1 MKRIAFMMSLCLAA
15 STTYAQSQNATVS
28 HADSLRMDS
37 IVHALPEVMVKGERP
52 IVKVVGSKLTYDMP
66 LLLKK
71 ESVDNVYD
79 ALKLIPGVTDDNGS
93 LTLAGNAFNVLIN
106 GKHYQMDAAQLNAL
120 LKSLP
125 SNRLKH
131 AEVMYTTPARYEV
144 RGASINL
151 DIASDSSQPDG
162 WQGELTGAWN
172 QQHEAMWSE
181 KAGLI
186 YHKGKLDFDVNY
198 QLNHGKTYSITD
210 ETSLHHLDDGTTH
223 DIETHEAQ
231 RSRDHEHLWRMGLD
245 YAFTDNHRLSLS
257 YTGNYDTEHA
267 CEDVMGNVMAT
278 NAYRT
283 RKTMHDVML
292 DYQLPTGTR
301 VNVEYTYYNTP
312 STQQLTGTLPTGEL
326 HFDTDEH
333 QRINRWKFHLGQ
345 EHSLAGGWGL
355 NYGVRYSLT
364 NDHSWQTFTSTG
376 DNTAAHP
383 ADSYSR
389 QNEDIGNIYAGTN
402 GKIGEKLDF
411 EASLAA
417 EYYHSPVWHQ
427 WNVYPTLS
435 LTYMPNSSHM
445 LQLNFSSDKKF
456 PDYWTLQSFTTY
468 SNGGYNEVVG
478 NPGLKPSSDYQTQLV
493 YVLHN
498 KYQFVVWF
506 NYTDDYFTQTP
517 YQRHDRLTVQY
528 KYLNFDYSQQW
539 GLQASVP
546 QHFGNWLD
554 SRLSVLGVWMKEKC
568 SAFYDIPFNRDI
580 AWVMVNLRNNFTLVP
595 EHLYINL
602 DGMIRS
608 KAHQAIYDLPAS
620 GNVDVGLKYIFWK
633 KRATLHV
640 FCNDIF
646 QTFGI
651 DPVIRY
657 GNQNMKMDFSCYRQV
672 GVSLVYKFGGY
683 KDKSKEVDTSR
694 FKQ

>member
-1 MKRIAFMMSLCLAA
+1 MKRIASMMALCLAA
-15 STTYAQSQNATVS
+15 STTYAQSQDATVS
-28 HADSLRMDS
+28 QADSLRMDS

-79 ALKLIPGVTDDNGS
+79 ALKLIPGVTDNNGS

-125 SNRLKH
+125 TSRLKH

-172 QQHEAMWSE
+172 QEHEAMWSE
-181 KAGLI
+181 KAGLV

-198 QLNHGKTYSITD
+198 QHNHGKSYSTTD

-267 CEDVMGNVMAT
+267 CEDVAGNVMAT

-292 DYQLPTGTR
+292 DYQLPTGTK

-312 STQQLTGTLPTGEL
+312 STQHLISTLPTGEL
-326 HFDTDEH
+326 HFDTNEH

-364 NDHSWQTFTSTG
+364 NDHSWQTFTPTD

-389 QNEDIGNIYAGTN
+389 QNEDIVNVYAGTN

-435 LTYMPNSSHM
+435 LTYMPKSGHM
-445 LQLNFSSDKKF
+445 LQLNVSSDKKF
-456 PDYWTLQSFTTY
+456 PDYWTLQNFTSF

-478 NPGLKPSSDYQTQLV
+478 NPILKPSSNYQTELV

-498 KYQFVVWF
+498 KYQFVAWF

-546 QHFGNWLD
+546 QRFGNWLD

-580 AWVMVNLRNNFTLVP
+580 AWVMASLRNNFTLLP

-620 GNVDVGLKYIFWK
+620 GNVDLGLKYIFWK

>member
-1 MKRIAFMMSLCLAA
+1 MVLCLAA
-15 STTYAQSQNATVS
+15 SATYAQSQETVANY
-28 HADSLRMDS
+28 ADSLRMDS

-52 IVKVVGSKLTYDMP
+52 IVKVAGSKLTYDMP
-66 LLLKK
+66 QLLKK
-71 ESVDNVYD
+71 ESADNVYD
-79 ALKLIPGVTDDNGS
+79 ALKLIPGVTDNNGT
-93 LTLAGNAFNVLIN
+93 LTLAGSAFNVLIN

-172 QQHEAMWSE
+172 QEHEAMWSE

-186 YHKGKLDFDVNY
+186 YHKGKFDFSVNY
-198 QLNHGKTYSITD
+198 QHNHGKTYGTTD

-231 RSRDHEHLWRMGLD
+231 RSREHEHLWRMGLD

-267 CEDVMGNVMAT
+267 REDVTGNVMAT
-278 NAYRT
+278 NAYRN

-292 DYQLPTGTR
+292 DYQLPIGTK

-312 STQQLTGTLPTGEL
+312 STQHLTSTLPTGEL

-364 NDHSWQTFTSTG
+364 NDHSWQTFLPTG
-376 DNTAAHP
+376 SNTAASP
-383 ADSYSR
+383 TNSYSR
-389 QNEDIGNIYAGTN
+389 QNEDIVNIYAGTN

-411 EASLAA
+411 EVSLAA
-417 EYYHSPVWHQ
+417 EYYHSPAWHQ
-427 WNVYPTLS
+427 WNIYPTLS
-435 LTYMPNSSHM
+435 LTYMPKSGHM
-445 LQLNFSSDKKF
+445 LLLNVSSDKRF
-456 PDYWTLQSFTTY
+456 PDYWTLQNFTTF

-478 NPGLKPSSDYQTQLV
+478 NPSLKPSSNYQTQLV

-498 KYQFVVWF
+498 KYQFVAWF

-539 GLQASVP
+539 GLQATVP
-546 QHFGNWLD
+546 QRFGNWLD
-554 SRLSVLGVWMKEKC
+554 SRLTVLGVWMKEKC

-580 AWVMVNLRNNFTLVP
+580 AWVMASLHNNFTLVP
-595 EHLYINL
+595 NHLYLNL

-608 KAHQAIYDLPAS
+608 KAHQAIYDLPSS
-620 GNVDVGLKYIFWK
+620 GNVDLGLKYIFWK

-640 FCNDIF
+640 FCNDLF
-646 QTFGI
+646 ETSVI

-672 GVSLVYKFGGY
+672 GVSLVYRFGGY
-683 KDKSKEVDTSR
+683 KDRNKEIDTSR

>member
-1 MKRIAFMMSLCLAA
+1 MMALCLAA
-15 STTYAQSQNATVS
+15 STTYAQSQDATVS

-292 DYQLPTGTR
+292 DYQLPTGTK

-312 STQQLTGTLPTGEL
+312 STQQLTSTLPTGEL

-345 EHSLAGGWGL
+345 EHSLASGWGL

-389 QNEDIGNIYAGTN
+389 QNEDIVNIYAGTN
-402 GKIGEKLDF
+402 GKIGERLDF

-478 NPGLKPSSDYQTQLV
+478 NPSLKPSSDYQTQLV

-568 SAFYDIPFNRDI
+568 SVFYDIPFNRDI

>member
-1 MKRIAFMMSLCLAA
+1 MKRIASMMALCLAA
-15 STTYAQSQNATVS
+15 STTYAQSQDATVS

-52 IVKVVGSKLTYDMP
+52 IVKVAGSKLTYDMP

-71 ESVDNVYD
+71 ESADNVYD
-79 ALKLIPGVTDDNGS
+79 ALKLIPGVTDNNGS

-125 SNRLKH
+125 ANRLKH

-172 QQHEAMWSE
+172 QEHEAMWSE

-198 QLNHGKTYSITD
+198 QHNHGKTYGTTD

-223 DIETHEAQ
+223 DIETYEAQ

-267 CEDVMGNVMAT
+267 REDVTGNVMAT

-292 DYQLPTGTR
+292 DYQLPTGTK

-312 STQQLTGTLPTGEL
+312 STQHLISTLPTGEL

-355 NYGVRYSLT
+355 NYGVRYNLT
-364 NDHSWQTFTSTG
+364 NDHSWQTFLPTG
-376 DNTAAHP
+376 SNTAASP
-383 ADSYSR
+383 TNSYSR
-389 QNEDIGNIYAGTN
+389 QNEDIVNIYAGTN
-402 GKIGEKLDF
+402 GKIGEKLNF
-411 EASLAA
+411 EVSLAA
-417 EYYHSPVWHQ
+417 EYYHSPAWHQ

-435 LTYMPNSSHM
+435 LTYMPNSGHM
-445 LQLNFSSDKKF
+445 LLLNVSSDKRF
-456 PDYWTLQSFTTY
+456 PDYWTLQNFTSF

-478 NPGLKPSSDYQTQLV
+478 NPSLKPSSNYQTQLV

-498 KYQFVVWF
+498 KYQFVAWF

-528 KYLNFDYSQQW
+528 KFLNFDYSQQL

-546 QHFGNWLD
+546 QRFGNWLD
-554 SRLSVLGVWMKEKC
+554 SRLTVLGVWMKEKC

-580 AWVMVNLRNNFTLVP
+580 AWVMASLRNNFTLVP
-595 EHLYINL
+595 NHLYLNL

-608 KAHQAIYDLPAS
+608 KAHQAIYDLPSS
-620 GNVDVGLKYIFWK
+620 GDVDLGLKYIFWK

-640 FCNDIF
+640 FCNDLF
-646 QTFGI
+646 ETSVI
-651 DPVIRY
+651 DPVIRF

-672 GVSLVYKFGGY
+672 GVSLVYRFGGY
-683 KDKSKEVDTSR
+683 KDKSKEVDTAR

>member
-1 MKRIAFMMSLCLAA
+1 MKRIAFMMALCLAA
-15 STTYAQSQNATVS
+15 STTYAQSQNATAS
-28 HADSLRMDS
+28 HTDSLRMDS

-312 STQQLTGTLPTGEL
+312 STQQLTSTLPTGEL

-580 AWVMVNLRNNFTLVP
+580 AWVMASLRNNFTLLP

-620 GNVDVGLKYIFWK
+620 GNVDIGLKYIFWR

-672 GVSLVYKFGGY
+672 GVSLVYRFGGY

>member
-1 MKRIAFMMSLCLAA
+1 M
-15 STTYAQSQNATVS
+15 
-28 HADSLRMDS
+28 
-37 IVHALPEVMVKGERP
+37 E
-52 IVKVVGSKLTYDMP
+52 
-66 LLLKK
+66 
-71 ESVDNVYD
+71 
-79 ALKLIPGVTDDNGS
+79 
-93 LTLAGNAFNVLIN
+93 
-106 GKHYQMDAAQLNAL
+106 
-120 LKSLP
+120 
-125 SNRLKH
+125 
-131 AEVMYTTPARYEV
+131 
-144 RGASINL
+144 
-151 DIASDSSQPDG
+151 
-162 WQGELTGAWN
+162 
-172 QQHEAMWSE
+172 
-181 KAGLI
+181 
-186 YHKGKLDFDVNY
+186 
-198 QLNHGKTYSITD
+198 
-210 ETSLHHLDDGTTH
+210 
-223 DIETHEAQ
+223 
-231 RSRDHEHLWRMGLD
+231 LD
-245 YAFTDNHRLSLS
+245 YAFTENHRLSLS
-257 YTGNYDTEHA
+257 YTGSYNTEHA
-267 CEDVMGNVMAT
+267 REDVTGNVTAA

-283 RKTMHDVML
+283 KKKMHDVML
-292 DYQLPTGTR
+292 DYQLPTGTTL
-301 VNVEYTYYNTP
+301 NAEYTYYDTP
-312 STQQLTGTLPTGEL
+312 STQQLTSTLPTGEL

-389 QNEDIGNIYAGTN
+389 QNEDIVNIYAGTN
-402 GKIGEKLDF
+402 GKIGQKVNF

-417 EYYHSPVWHQ
+417 EYYHSPAWHQ
-427 WNVYPTLS
+427 WNVYPTFS
-435 LTYMPNSSHM
+435 LTYIPSSSHV

-456 PDYWTLQSFTTY
+456 PDYWTLQSFTAY

-478 NPGLKPSSDYQTQLV
+478 NPALKPSSNYRTQLV
-493 YVLHN
+493 YVLHH
-498 KYQFVVWF
+498 KYQFVAWF
-506 NYTDDYFTQTP
+506 NYTDDYFVQTP

-528 KYLNFDYSQQW
+528 KYLNFNYSQQW

-546 QHFGNWLD
+546 QRFGNWLD
-554 SRLSVLGVWMKEKC
+554 SRLTVIGVWMKEKC

-580 AWVMVNLRNNFTLVP
+580 AWVMVSLRNNFTLVP

-620 GNVDVGLKYIFWK
+620 GNVDISLKYIFWR

-646 QTFGI
+646 ETSGI
-651 DPVIRY
+651 DPVIHY

-672 GVSLVYKFGGY
+672 GVSLVYRFGGY

>member
-1 MKRIAFMMSLCLAA
+1 MKRIAFMMALCLAA

-231 RSRDHEHLWRMGLD
+231 RSRDHEYLWRMGLD

-257 YTGNYDTEHA
+257 YTGDYDTEHA
-267 CEDVMGNVMAT
+267 CEDVTGNVMAT

-292 DYQLPTGTR
+292 DYQLPTGTK

-312 STQQLTGTLPTGEL
+312 STQQLTSTLPTGEL

-345 EHSLAGGWGL
+345 EHSLASGWGL

-376 DNTAAHP
+376 DNTAHP

-389 QNEDIGNIYAGTN
+389 QNEDIVNIYAGTN
-402 GKIGEKLDF
+402 GKIGERLDF

-478 NPGLKPSSDYQTQLV
+478 NPSLKPSSDYQTQLV

-498 KYQFVVWF
+498 KYQFVAWF

-568 SAFYDIPFNRDI
+568 SVFYDIPFNRDI

-633 KRATLHV
+633 KRVTLHV

-672 GVSLVYKFGGY
+672 GVSLVYRFGGY

>member
-1 MKRIAFMMSLCLAA
+1 MMALCLAA
-15 STTYAQSQNATVS
+15 STTYAQSQDATVS

-52 IVKVVGSKLTYDMP
+52 IVKVAGSKLVYDMP
-66 LLLKK
+66 QLLKK
-71 ESVDNVYD
+71 EGVENVYD
-79 ALKLIPGVTDDNGS
+79 ALKLIPGVTDDNG
-93 LTLAGNAFNVLIN
+93 TLKLVGSGFNVLLN

-172 QQHEAMWSE
+172 QSHEAMWSE
-181 KAGLI
+181 RGAFL
-186 YHKGKLDFDVNY
+186 YHHNKLDIDFNY
-198 QLNHGKTYSITD
+198 EHDHGKSYSTTD
-210 ETSLHHLDDGTTH
+210 ETSLHALNDGTTH
-223 DIETHEAQ
+223 DIVTDETQ
-231 RSRDHEHLWRMGLD
+231 RSRDHKHLWRMGLD
-245 YAFTDNHRLSLS
+245 YAFTENHRLSLS
-257 YTGNYDTEHA
+257 YTGSYNTEHA
-267 CEDVMGNVMAT
+267 REDVTGNVTAA

-283 RKTMHDVML
+283 KKKMHDVML
-292 DYQLPTGTR
+292 DYQLPTGTTL
-301 VNVEYTYYNTP
+301 NAEYTYYDTP
-312 STQQLTGTLPTGEL
+312 STQRLTSVLPTGEL
-326 HFDTDEH
+326 HFNTDEH

-364 NDHSWQTFTSTG
+364 NDHSWQTFTPTG
-376 DNTAAHP
+376 DNTAANP
-383 ADSYSR
+383 TDSYSR
-389 QNEDIGNIYAGTN
+389 QNEDIVNVYAGTN
-402 GKIGEKLDF
+402 GKIGQKVNF

-417 EYYHSPVWHQ
+417 EYYHSPAWHQ
-427 WNVYPTLS
+427 WNVYPTFS
-435 LTYMPNSSHM
+435 LTYIPSSSHV

-456 PDYWTLQSFTTY
+456 PDYWTLQSFTVY

-478 NPGLKPSSDYQTQLV
+478 NPALKPSSNYRTQLV
-493 YVLHN
+493 YVLRH
-498 KYQFVVWF
+498 KYQFVAWF
-506 NYTDDYFTQTP
+506 NYTDDYFVQTP

-539 GLQASVP
+539 GLQASLP
-546 QHFGNWLD
+546 QRFGNWLD
-554 SRLSVLGVWMKEKC
+554 SRLTVIGVWMKEKC

-580 AWVMVNLRNNFTLVP
+580 AWVMASLRNNFTLVP
-595 EHLYINL
+595 DHLYLNL

-620 GNVDVGLKYIFWK
+620 GNVDVGLKYIFWN

-646 QTFGI
+646 ETSGI
-651 DPVIRY
+651 DPVIHY

-672 GVSLVYKFGGY
+672 GVSLVYRFGGY

>member
-1 MKRIAFMMSLCLAA
+1 MKRIAFMMALCLAA

-37 IVHALPEVMVKGERP
+37 IVHALPEVMVKGDRP

-125 SNRLKH
+125 ASRLKH

-312 STQQLTGTLPTGEL
+312 STQQLTSTLPTGEL

-364 NDHSWQTFTSTG
+364 NDHSWQTFTPTG

-389 QNEDIGNIYAGTN
+389 QNEDIVNIYAGTN

-498 KYQFVVWF
+498 KYQFVAWF

-672 GVSLVYKFGGY
+672 GVSLVYRFGGY

>member
-1 MKRIAFMMSLCLAA
+1 MMVLCLAA
-15 STTYAQSQNATVS
+15 SATYAQSQETVANY
-28 HADSLRMDS
+28 ADSLRMDS

-52 IVKVVGSKLTYDMP
+52 IVKVAGSKLTYDMP
-66 LLLKK
+66 QLLKK
-71 ESVDNVYD
+71 ESADNVYD
-79 ALKLIPGVTDDNGS
+79 ALKLIPGVTDNNGT
-93 LTLAGNAFNVLIN
+93 LTLAGSAFNVLIN

-172 QQHEAMWSE
+172 QEHEAMWSE

-186 YHKGKLDFDVNY
+186 YHKGKFDFSVNY
-198 QLNHGKTYSITD
+198 QHNHGKTYGTTD

-231 RSRDHEHLWRMGLD
+231 RSREHEHLWRMGLD

-267 CEDVMGNVMAT
+267 REDVTGNVMAT
-278 NAYRT
+278 NAYRN

-292 DYQLPTGTR
+292 DYQLPIGTK

-312 STQQLTGTLPTGEL
+312 STQHLTSTLPTGEL
-326 HFDTDEH
+326 HFDTDER

-364 NDHSWQTFTSTG
+364 NDHSWQTFLPTG
-376 DNTAAHP
+376 SNTAASP
-383 ADSYSR
+383 TNSYSR
-389 QNEDIGNIYAGTN
+389 QNEDIVNIYAGTN

-411 EASLAA
+411 EVSLAA
-417 EYYHSPVWHQ
+417 EYYHSPAWHQ
-427 WNVYPTLS
+427 WNIYPTLS
-435 LTYMPNSSHM
+435 LTYMPKSGHM
-445 LQLNFSSDKKF
+445 LLLNVSSDKRF
-456 PDYWTLQSFTTY
+456 PDYWTLQNFTTF

-478 NPGLKPSSDYQTQLV
+478 NPSLKPSSNYQTQLV

-498 KYQFVVWF
+498 KYQFVAWF

-539 GLQASVP
+539 GLQATVP
-546 QHFGNWLD
+546 QRFGNWLD
-554 SRLSVLGVWMKEKC
+554 SRLTVLGVWMKEKC

-580 AWVMVNLRNNFTLVP
+580 AWVMASLHNNFTLVP
-595 EHLYINL
+595 NHLYLNL

-608 KAHQAIYDLPAS
+608 KAHQAIYDLPSS
-620 GNVDVGLKYIFWK
+620 GNVDLGLKYIFWK

-646 QTFGI
+646 ETSVI

-672 GVSLVYKFGGY
+672 GVSLVYRFGGY
-683 KDKSKEVDTSR
+683 KDRNKEIDTSR

>member
-1 MKRIAFMMSLCLAA
+1 MKRTVSMIALFIAA
-15 STTYAQSQNATVS
+15 TAMYAQSQDIPVS
-28 HADSLRMDS
+28 PADSLRMDS
-37 IVHALPEVMVKGERP
+37 IIHALPEVMVKGERP

-71 ESVDNVYD
+71 ESADNVYD
-79 ALKLIPGVTDDNGS
+79 ALKLIPGVTDNNGS

-106 GKHYQMDAAQLNAL
+106 GKHYQMDATQLNAL

-125 SNRLKH
+125 ANRLKH

-172 QQHEAMWSE
+172 QEHEAMWSE

-198 QLNHGKTYSITD
+198 QHNHGKTYSTTD

-231 RSRDHEHLWRMGLD
+231 RSREHEHLWRMGLD

-267 CEDVMGNVMAT
+267 CEDVTGNVMAT

-283 RKTMHDVML
+283 RMTMHDVML
-292 DYQLPTGTR
+292 DYQLPTGTKL
-301 VNVEYTYYNTP
+301 NAEYTYYDTP
-312 STQQLTGTLPTGEL
+312 STQQLISTLPTGEL

-355 NYGVRYSLT
+355 NYGVRYNLT
-364 NDHSWQTFTSTG
+364 NDHSWQTFLPTG
-376 DNTAAHP
+376 SNTAASP
-383 ADSYSR
+383 TNSYSR
-389 QNEDIGNIYAGTN
+389 QNEDIVNIYAGTN

-411 EASLAA
+411 EVSLAA
-417 EYYHSPVWHQ
+417 EYYHSPAWHQ

-435 LTYMPNSSHM
+435 LTYMPNSGHM
-445 LQLNFSSDKKF
+445 LLLNVSSDKKF
-456 PDYWTLQSFTTY
+456 PDYWTLQNFTSF

-478 NPGLKPSSDYQTQLV
+478 NPSLKPSSNYQTQLV

-498 KYQFVVWF
+498 KYQFVAWF

-528 KYLNFDYSQQW
+528 KFLNFDYSQQW

-546 QHFGNWLD
+546 QRFGNWLD
-554 SRLSVLGVWMKEKC
+554 SRLTVLGVWMKEKC

-580 AWVMVNLRNNFTLVP
+580 AWVMASLRNNFTLVP
-595 EHLYINL
+595 NHLYLNL

-640 FCNDIF
+640 FCNDLF
-646 QTFGI
+646 ETSVI

-672 GVSLVYKFGGY
+672 GVSLVYRFGGY
-683 KDKSKEVDTSR
+683 KDKSKEVDTAR

>member
-1 MKRIAFMMSLCLAA
+1 MMALCLAA
-15 STTYAQSQNATVS
+15 STTYAQSQDATVS

-79 ALKLIPGVTDDNGS
+79 ALKLIPGVTDNNGS

-125 SNRLKH
+125 TSRLKH

-172 QQHEAMWSE
+172 QEHEAMWSE
-181 KAGLI
+181 KAGLV

-198 QLNHGKTYSITD
+198 QHNHGKSYSTTD

-223 DIETHEAQ
+223 GIETHEAQ

-267 CEDVMGNVMAT
+267 CEDVAGNVMAT

-292 DYQLPTGTR
+292 DYQLPTGTK

-312 STQQLTGTLPTGEL
+312 STQHLISTLPTGEL
-326 HFDTDEH
+326 HFDTNEH

-364 NDHSWQTFTSTG
+364 NDHSWQTFTPTG

-389 QNEDIGNIYAGTN
+389 QNEDIVNVYAGTN

-435 LTYMPNSSHM
+435 LTYMPKSGHM
-445 LQLNFSSDKKF
+445 LQLNVSSDKKF
-456 PDYWTLQSFTTY
+456 PDYWTLQNFTSF

-478 NPGLKPSSDYQTQLV
+478 NPILKPSSNYQTELV

-498 KYQFVVWF
+498 KYQFVAWF
-506 NYTDDYFTQTP
+506 NYTDDNFTQTP

-546 QHFGNWLD
+546 QRFGNWLD

-580 AWVMVNLRNNFTLVP
+580 AWVMASLRNNFTLLP

-620 GNVDVGLKYIFWK
+620 GNVDLGLKYIFWK

>member
-1 MKRIAFMMSLCLAA
+1 MKRIASMMALCLAA
-15 STTYAQSQNATVS
+15 STTYAQSQDATVS

-292 DYQLPTGTR
+292 DYQLPTGTK

-312 STQQLTGTLPTGEL
+312 STQQLTSTLPTGEL

-345 EHSLAGGWGL
+345 EHSLASGWGL

-389 QNEDIGNIYAGTN
+389 QNEDIVNIYAGTN
-402 GKIGEKLDF
+402 GKIGERLDF

-478 NPGLKPSSDYQTQLV
+478 NPSLKPSSDYQTQLV

-568 SAFYDIPFNRDI
+568 SVFYDIPFNRDI

>member
-1 MKRIAFMMSLCLAA
+1 MMALCLAA
-15 STTYAQSQNATVS
+15 STTYAQSQDATVS

-79 ALKLIPGVTDDNGS
+79 ALKLIPGVTDNNGS

-125 SNRLKH
+125 TSRLKH

-172 QQHEAMWSE
+172 QEHEAMWSE
-181 KAGLI
+181 KAGLV

-198 QLNHGKTYSITD
+198 QHNHGKSYSTTD

-267 CEDVMGNVMAT
+267 CEDVAGNVMAT

-292 DYQLPTGTR
+292 DYQLPTGTK

-312 STQQLTGTLPTGEL
+312 STQHLISTLPTGEL
-326 HFDTDEH
+326 HFDTNEH

-364 NDHSWQTFTSTG
+364 NDHSWQTFTPTG

-389 QNEDIGNIYAGTN
+389 QNEDIVNVYAGTN
-402 GKIGEKLDF
+402 GKIEEKLDF

-435 LTYMPNSSHM
+435 LTYMPKSGHM
-445 LQLNFSSDKKF
+445 LQLNVSSDKKF
-456 PDYWTLQSFTTY
+456 PDYWTLQNFTSF

-478 NPGLKPSSDYQTQLV
+478 NPILKPSSNYQTELV

-498 KYQFVVWF
+498 KYQFVAWF

-546 QHFGNWLD
+546 QRFGNWLD

-580 AWVMVNLRNNFTLVP
+580 AWVMASLRNNFTLLP

-608 KAHQAIYDLPAS
+608 KAHQAIYDLPSS
-620 GNVDVGLKYIFWK
+620 GNVDLGLKYIFWK

-640 FCNDIF
+640 FCNDLF
-646 QTFGI
+646 ETSVI

-672 GVSLVYKFGGY
+672 GVSLVYRFGGY
-683 KDKSKEVDTSR
+683 KDKSKEVDTAR

>member
-1 MKRIAFMMSLCLAA
+1 MMALCLAA
-15 STTYAQSQNATVS
+15 STTYAQSQDATVS

-231 RSRDHEHLWRMGLD
+231 RSRDHEYLWRMGLD

-257 YTGNYDTEHA
+257 YTGDYDTEHA
-267 CEDVMGNVMAT
+267 CEDVTGNVMAT

-292 DYQLPTGTR
+292 DYQLPTGTK

-312 STQQLTGTLPTGEL
+312 STQQLTSTLPTGEL

-345 EHSLAGGWGL
+345 EHSLASGWGL

-389 QNEDIGNIYAGTN
+389 QNEDIVNIYAGTN
-402 GKIGEKLDF
+402 GKIGERLDF

-478 NPGLKPSSDYQTQLV
+478 NPSLKPSSDYQTQLV

-498 KYQFVVWF
+498 KYQFVAWF

-568 SAFYDIPFNRDI
+568 SVFYDIPFNRDI

-633 KRATLHV
+633 KRVTLHV

-672 GVSLVYKFGGY
+672 GVSLVYRFGGY

>member
-1 MKRIAFMMSLCLAA
+1 MERKAMILMLCMAA
-15 STTYAQSQNATVS
+15 TAAYAQTDGAGTATS
-28 HADSLRMDS
+28 SADSLRMDS
-37 IVHALPEVMVKGERP
+37 IIHALPEVMVKGERP
-52 IVKVVGSKLTYDMP
+52 IVKVAGSKLTYDMP

-71 ESVDNVYD
+71 ESADNVYD
-79 ALKLIPGVTDDNGS
+79 ALKLIPGVTDNNGS
-93 LTLAGNAFNVLIN
+93 LTLAGNTFNVLIN

-125 SNRLKH
+125 ANRLKH

-151 DIASDSSQPDG
+151 DIVSDSSQPDG

-172 QQHEAMWSE
+172 QEHETMWSE

-186 YHKGKLDFDVNY
+186 YHKGKLDFSVNY
-198 QLNHGKTYSITD
+198 QHNHGKTYGTTD

-223 DIETHEAQ
+223 DIETYEAQ

-267 CEDVMGNVMAT
+267 REDVTGNVMAT

-292 DYQLPTGTR
+292 DYQLPTGTK

-312 STQQLTGTLPTGEL
+312 STQHLISTLPTGEL

-364 NDHSWQTFTSTG
+364 NDHSWQTFLPTG
-376 DNTAAHP
+376 SNTAASP
-383 ADSYSR
+383 TNSYSR
-389 QNEDIGNIYAGTN
+389 QNEDIVNIYAGTN

-411 EASLAA
+411 EVSLAA
-417 EYYHSPVWHQ
+417 EYYHSPAWHQ

-435 LTYMPNSSHM
+435 LTYMPNSGHM
-445 LQLNFSSDKKF
+445 LLLNVSSDKKF
-456 PDYWTLQSFTTY
+456 LDYWTLQNFTSF

-478 NPGLKPSSDYQTQLV
+478 KTQLV

-498 KYQFVVWF
+498 KYQFVAWF

-528 KYLNFDYSQQW
+528 KFLNFDYSQQL

-546 QHFGNWLD
+546 QRFGSWLD
-554 SRLSVLGVWMKEKC
+554 SRLTVLGVWMKEKC

-580 AWVMVNLRNNFTLVP
+580 AWVMASLRNNFTLVP
-595 EHLYINL
+595 EHLYLNL

-608 KAHQAIYDLPAS
+608 KAHQAIYDLLAS

-646 QTFGI
+646 ETSGI

-672 GVSLVYKFGGY
+672 GVSLVYRFGGY
-683 KDKSKEVDTSR
+683 KDKSKEVDTAR

>member
-1 MKRIAFMMSLCLAA
+1 MMALCLAA

-106 GKHYQMDAAQLNAL
+106 GKHYQMDAAQLNTL

-292 DYQLPTGTR
+292 DYQLPTGTK

-312 STQQLTGTLPTGEL
+312 STQQLTSTLPTGEL

-345 EHSLAGGWGL
+345 EHSLASGWGL

-389 QNEDIGNIYAGTN
+389 QNEDIVNIYAGTN
-402 GKIGEKLDF
+402 GKIGERLDF

-478 NPGLKPSSDYQTQLV
+478 NPSLKPSSDYQTQLV

-498 KYQFVVWF
+498 KYQFVAWF

-568 SAFYDIPFNRDI
+568 SVFYDIPFNRDI

-633 KRATLHV
+633 KRVTLHV

-672 GVSLVYKFGGY
+672 GVSLVYRFGGY

>member
-1 MKRIAFMMSLCLAA
+1 MRRILSMMVLCLAA
-15 STTYAQSQNATVS
+15 SATYAQSQETVANY
-28 HADSLRMDS
+28 ADSLRMDS
-37 IVHALPEVMVKGERP
+37 IVHTLPEVMVKGERP
-52 IVKVVGSKLTYDMP
+52 IVKVAGSKLTYDMP
-66 LLLKK
+66 QLLKK
-71 ESVDNVYD
+71 ESADNVYD
-79 ALKLIPGVTDDNGS
+79 ALKLIPGVTDNNGT
-93 LTLAGNAFNVLIN
+93 LTLAGSAFNVLIN

-172 QQHEAMWSE
+172 QEHEAMWSE

-186 YHKGKLDFDVNY
+186 YHKGKFDFSVNY
-198 QLNHGKTYSITD
+198 QHNHGKTYSTTD

-231 RSRDHEHLWRMGLD
+231 RSREHEHLWRMGLD

-267 CEDVMGNVMAT
+267 REDVTGNVMAT
-278 NAYRT
+278 NAYRN

-292 DYQLPTGTR
+292 DYQLPIGTK

-312 STQQLTGTLPTGEL
+312 STQHLTSTLPTGEL
-326 HFDTDEH
+326 HFDTDER

-345 EHSLAGGWGL
+345 EHSLAGGWRL

-364 NDHSWQTFTSTG
+364 NDHSWQTFLPTG
-376 DNTAAHP
+376 SNTAASP
-383 ADSYSR
+383 TNSYSR
-389 QNEDIGNIYAGTN
+389 QNEDIVNIYAGTN

-411 EASLAA
+411 EVSLAA
-417 EYYHSPVWHQ
+417 EYYHSPAWHQ
-427 WNVYPTLS
+427 WNIYPTLS
-435 LTYMPNSSHM
+435 LTYMPNSGHM
-445 LQLNFSSDKKF
+445 LLLNVSSDKRF
-456 PDYWTLQSFTTY
+456 PDYWTLQNFTTF

-478 NPGLKPSSDYQTQLV
+478 NPSLKPSSNYQTQLV

-498 KYQFVVWF
+498 KYQFVAWF

-528 KYLNFDYSQQW
+528 KFLNFDYSQQW
-539 GLQASVP
+539 GLQATVP
-546 QHFGNWLD
+546 QRFGNWLD
-554 SRLSVLGVWMKEKC
+554 SRLTVLGVWMKEKC

-580 AWVMVNLRNNFTLVP
+580 AWVMASLHNNFTLVP
-595 EHLYINL
+595 NHLYLNL

-608 KAHQAIYDLPAS
+608 KAHQAIYDLPSS
-620 GNVDVGLKYIFWK
+620 GNVDLGLKYIFWK

-646 QTFGI
+646 ETSVI

-672 GVSLVYKFGGY
+672 GVSLVYRFGGY
-683 KDKSKEVDTSR
+683 KDRNKEIDTSR

>member
-1 MKRIAFMMSLCLAA
+1 MMALCLAA
-15 STTYAQSQNATVS
+15 TATYAQSQDTAGTP
-28 HADSLRMDS
+28 ADSLRMDS
-37 IVHALPEVMVKGERP
+37 IIHALPEVMVKGERP

-71 ESVDNVYD
+71 ESADNVYD
-79 ALKLIPGVTDDNGS
+79 ALKLIPGVTDNNGS

-125 SNRLKH
+125 ANRLKH

-172 QQHEAMWSE
+172 QEHEAMWSE

-198 QLNHGKTYSITD
+198 QLNHGKTYGTTD

-245 YAFTDNHRLSLS
+245 YAFTDNHRLSTS

-267 CEDVMGNVMAT
+267 REDVTGNVMAT

-292 DYQLPTGTR
+292 DYQLPTGTK
-301 VNVEYTYYNTP
+301 VNVEYTYYDTP
-312 STQQLTGTLPTGEL
+312 STQHLISTLPTGEL

-364 NDHSWQTFTSTG
+364 NDHSWQTFLPTG
-376 DNTAAHP
+376 SNTAASP
-383 ADSYSR
+383 TNSYSR
-389 QNEDIGNIYAGTN
+389 QNEDIVNIYAGTN

-411 EASLAA
+411 EVSLAA
-417 EYYHSPVWHQ
+417 EYYHSPAWHQ
-427 WNVYPTLS
+427 WNVYPTFS
-435 LTYMPNSSHM
+435 LTYMPNSGHM
-445 LQLNFSSDKKF
+445 LLLNVSSDKRF
-456 PDYWTLQSFTTY
+456 PDYWTLQNFTSF

-478 NPGLKPSSDYQTQLV
+478 NPSLKPSSNYQTQLV

-498 KYQFVVWF
+498 KYQFVAWF

-528 KYLNFDYSQQW
+528 KFLNFDYSQQW
-539 GLQASVP
+539 GFRASVP
-546 QHFGNWLD
+546 QRFGNWLD
-554 SRLSVLGVWMKEKC
+554 SRLTVLGVWMKEKC

-580 AWVMVNLRNNFTLVP
+580 AWVMASLRNNFTLVP
-595 EHLYINL
+595 NHLYLNL

-608 KAHQAIYDLPAS
+608 KAHRAIYDLPSS
-620 GNVDVGLKYIFWK
+620 GNVDLGLKYIFCK

-640 FCNDIF
+640 FCNDLF
-646 QTFGI
+646 ETSVI
-651 DPVIRY
+651 DPVIRF
-657 GNQNMKMDFSCYRQV
+657 GNQNMKMDFSCYRRGRV
-672 GVSLVYKFGGY
+672 AGL
-683 KDKSKEVDTSR
+683 
-694 FKQ
+694 

>member
-1 MKRIAFMMSLCLAA
+1 MMALCLAA
-15 STTYAQSQNATVS
+15 STTYAQSQDATVS

-79 ALKLIPGVTDDNGS
+79 ALKLIPGVTDNNGS
-93 LTLAGNAFNVLIN
+93 LTLEGNAFNILIN

-125 SNRLKH
+125 TSRLKH

-172 QQHEAMWSE
+172 QEHEAMWSE
-181 KAGLI
+181 KAGLV

-198 QLNHGKTYSITD
+198 QHNHGKSYSTTD

-231 RSRDHEHLWRMGLD
+231 RSRDHEHLWHMGLD

-267 CEDVMGNVMAT
+267 CEDVAGNVMAT

-292 DYQLPTGTR
+292 DYQLPTGTK

-312 STQQLTGTLPTGEL
+312 STQHLISTLPTGEL
-326 HFDTDEH
+326 HFDTNEH

-345 EHSLAGGWGL
+345 EHSLVGGWGL

-364 NDHSWQTFTSTG
+364 NDHSWQTFTPTG

-389 QNEDIGNIYAGTN
+389 QNEDIVNVYAGTN

-435 LTYMPNSSHM
+435 LTYMPKSGHM
-445 LQLNFSSDKKF
+445 LQLNVSSDKKF
-456 PDYWTLQSFTTY
+456 PDYWTLQNFTSF

-478 NPGLKPSSDYQTQLV
+478 NPILKPSSNYQTELV

-498 KYQFVVWF
+498 KYQFVAWF

-546 QHFGNWLD
+546 QRFGNWLD

-580 AWVMVNLRNNFTLVP
+580 AWVMASLRNNFTLLP

-620 GNVDVGLKYIFWK
+620 GNVDLGLKYIFWK

>member
-1 MKRIAFMMSLCLAA
+1 MKRIAFMMALCLAA

-106 GKHYQMDAAQLNAL
+106 GKHYQMEAAQLNAL

-125 SNRLKH
+125 ASRLKH

-144 RGASINL
+144 REASINL

-257 YTGNYDTEHA
+257 YTGDYDTEHA
-267 CEDVMGNVMAT
+267 CEDVTGNVMAT

-292 DYQLPTGTR
+292 DYQLPTGTK
-301 VNVEYTYYNTP
+301 VNVEYTYYNTS
-312 STQQLTGTLPTGEL
+312 STQQLTSTLPTGEL

-389 QNEDIGNIYAGTN
+389 QNEDIVNIYVGTN

-417 EYYHSPVWHQ
+417 EYYHSPAWHQ

-478 NPGLKPSSDYQTQLV
+478 NPSLKPSSDYQTQLV

>member
-1 MKRIAFMMSLCLAA
+1 MKRIAFMMALCLAA

-257 YTGNYDTEHA
+257 YTGDYDTEHA
-267 CEDVMGNVMAT
+267 CEDVTGNVMAT

-312 STQQLTGTLPTGEL
+312 STQQLTSTLPTGEL

-580 AWVMVNLRNNFTLVP
+580 AWVMASLRNNFTLLP

-620 GNVDVGLKYIFWK
+620 GNVDIGLKYIFWR

-672 GVSLVYKFGGY
+672 GVSLVYRFGGY

>member
-1 MKRIAFMMSLCLAA
+1 MKRIAFMMALCLAA

-312 STQQLTGTLPTGEL
+312 STQQLTSTLPTGEL

-389 QNEDIGNIYAGTN
+389 QNEDIVNIYVGTN
-402 GKIGEKLDF
+402 GKIGERLDF

-478 NPGLKPSSDYQTQLV
+478 NPSLKPSSDYQTQLV

-646 QTFGI
+646 QTFCI

-672 GVSLVYKFGGY
+672 GVSLVYRFGGY

>member
-1 MKRIAFMMSLCLAA
+1 MMALCLAA
-15 STTYAQSQNATVS
+15 STTYAQSQDATVS

-79 ALKLIPGVTDDNGS
+79 ALKLIPGVTDNNGS

-125 SNRLKH
+125 TSRLKH

-172 QQHEAMWSE
+172 QEHEAMWSE
-181 KAGLI
+181 KAGLV

-198 QLNHGKTYSITD
+198 QHNHGKSYSTTD

-223 DIETHEAQ
+223 GIEMHEAQ

-267 CEDVMGNVMAT
+267 CEDVAGNVMAT

-292 DYQLPTGTR
+292 DYQLPTGTK

-312 STQQLTGTLPTGEL
+312 STQHLISTLPTGEL
-326 HFDTDEH
+326 HFDTNEH

-345 EHSLAGGWGL
+345 EHSLVGGWGL

-364 NDHSWQTFTSTG
+364 NDHSWQTFTPTG

-389 QNEDIGNIYAGTN
+389 QNEDIVNVYAGTN

-435 LTYMPNSSHM
+435 LTYMPKSGHM
-445 LQLNFSSDKKF
+445 LQLNVSSDKKF
-456 PDYWTLQSFTTY
+456 PDYWTLQNFTSF

-478 NPGLKPSSDYQTQLV
+478 NPILKPSSNYQTELV

-498 KYQFVVWF
+498 KYQFVAWF
-506 NYTDDYFTQTP
+506 NYTDDNFTQTP

-546 QHFGNWLD
+546 QRFGNWLD

-580 AWVMVNLRNNFTLVP
+580 AWVMASLRNNFTLLP

-620 GNVDVGLKYIFWK
+620 GNVDLGLKYIFWK

>member
-1 MKRIAFMMSLCLAA
+1 MMALCLAA
-15 STTYAQSQNATVS
+15 STTYAQSQDATVS

-120 LKSLP
+120 LKCLP

-151 DIASDSSQPDG
+151 DIVSDSSQPDG

-198 QLNHGKTYSITD
+198 QLNHGKTYSTTD

-257 YTGNYDTEHA
+257 YTGDYDMEHA
-267 CEDVMGNVMAT
+267 CEDVTGNVMAT

-283 RKTMHDVML
+283 RKTMYDVML
-292 DYQLPTGTR
+292 DYQLPTGTK

-312 STQQLTGTLPTGEL
+312 STQQLTSTLPTGEL

-389 QNEDIGNIYAGTN
+389 QNEDIVNIYAGTN

-498 KYQFVVWF
+498 KYQFVAWF

>member
-1 MKRIAFMMSLCLAA
+1 MKRIASMMALCFAA
-15 STTYAQSQNATVS
+15 STTYAQSQDARVN

-52 IVKVVGSKLTYDMP
+52 IVKVAGSKLTYDMP

-71 ESVDNVYD
+71 ESADNVYD
-79 ALKLIPGVTDDNGS
+79 ALKLIPGVTDNNGS

-125 SNRLKH
+125 ANRLKH

-172 QQHEAMWSE
+172 QEHEAMWSE
-181 KAGLI
+181 KAGLV

-198 QLNHGKTYSITD
+198 QHNHGKTFGTTD

-267 CEDVMGNVMAT
+267 REDVTGNVMAT

-292 DYQLPTGTR
+292 DYQLPTGTK

-312 STQQLTGTLPTGEL
+312 STQHLISTLPTGEL

-355 NYGVRYSLT
+355 NYGVRYNLT
-364 NDHSWQTFTSTG
+364 NDHSWQTFLPTG
-376 DNTAAHP
+376 SNTAASP
-383 ADSYSR
+383 TNSYSR
-389 QNEDIGNIYAGTN
+389 QNEDIVNIYAGTN
-402 GKIGEKLDF
+402 GKIGEKLNF
-411 EASLAA
+411 EVSLAA
-417 EYYHSPVWHQ
+417 EYYHSPAWHQ

-435 LTYMPNSSHM
+435 LTYMPNSGHM
-445 LQLNFSSDKKF
+445 LLLNVSSDKRF
-456 PDYWTLQSFTTY
+456 PDYWTLQNFTSF

-478 NPGLKPSSDYQTQLV
+478 NPSLKPSSNYQTQLV

-498 KYQFVVWF
+498 KYQFVAWF

-528 KYLNFDYSQQW
+528 KFLNFDYSQQL

-546 QHFGNWLD
+546 QRFGNWLD
-554 SRLSVLGVWMKEKC
+554 SRLTVLGVWMKEKC

-580 AWVMVNLRNNFTLVP
+580 AWVMASLRNNFTLVP
-595 EHLYINL
+595 NHLYLNL

-608 KAHQAIYDLPAS
+608 KAHQAIYDLPSS
-620 GNVDVGLKYIFWK
+620 GDVDLGLKYIFWK

-640 FCNDIF
+640 FCNDLF
-646 QTFGI
+646 ETSVI
-651 DPVIRY
+651 DPVIRF

-672 GVSLVYKFGGY
+672 GVSLVYRFGGY
-683 KDKSKEVDTSR
+683 KDKSKEVDTAR

>member
-1 MKRIAFMMSLCLAA
+1 MILMLCMAA
-15 STTYAQSQNATVS
+15 TAAYAQTDGAGTATS
-28 HADSLRMDS
+28 SADSLRMDS
-37 IVHALPEVMVKGERP
+37 IIHALPEVMVKGERP
-52 IVKVVGSKLTYDMP
+52 IVKVAGSKLTYDMP

-71 ESVDNVYD
+71 ESADNVYD
-79 ALKLIPGVTDDNGS
+79 ALKLIPGVTDNNGT

-125 SNRLKH
+125 ANRLKH

-162 WQGELTGAWN
+162 WQGELTEAWN
-172 QQHEAMWSE
+172 QEHEAMWSE
-181 KAGLI
+181 KAGLV
-186 YHKGKLDFDVNY
+186 YHKGRLDFDVNY
-198 QLNHGKTYSITD
+198 QHNHGKTYGTTD

-223 DIETHEAQ
+223 DIETYEAQ

-267 CEDVMGNVMAT
+267 REDVTGNVMAT

-292 DYQLPTGTR
+292 DYQLPIGTK

-312 STQQLTGTLPTGEL
+312 STQHLTSTLPTGEL

-355 NYGVRYSLT
+355 NYGVRYNLT
-364 NDHSWQTFTSTG
+364 NDHSWQTFLPTG
-376 DNTAAHP
+376 SNTAASP
-383 ADSYSR
+383 TNSYSR
-389 QNEDIGNIYAGTN
+389 QNEDIVNIYAGSN
-402 GKIGEKLDF
+402 GKIGEKLNF
-411 EASLAA
+411 EVSLAA
-417 EYYHSPVWHQ
+417 EYYHSPAWHQ

-435 LTYMPNSSHM
+435 LTYMPSSGHM
-445 LQLNFSSDKKF
+445 LLLNVSSDKRF
-456 PDYWTLQSFTTY
+456 PDYWTLQNFTSF

-478 NPGLKPSSDYQTQLV
+478 NPSLKPSSNYQTQLV

-498 KYQFVVWF
+498 KYQFVAWF

-528 KYLNFDYSQQW
+528 KFLNFDYSQQL
-539 GLQASVP
+539 GLQASV
-546 QHFGNWLD
+546 
-554 SRLSVLGVWMKEKC
+554 LSASATGSTAVL
-568 SAFYDIPFNRDI
+568 PFS
-580 AWVMVNLRNNFTLVP
+580 VC
-595 EHLYINL
+595 
-602 DGMIRS
+602 G
-608 KAHQAIYDLPAS
+608 
-620 GNVDVGLKYIFWK
+620 
-633 KRATLHV
+633 
-640 FCNDIF
+640 
-646 QTFGI
+646 
-651 DPVIRY
+651 
-657 GNQNMKMDFSCYRQV
+657 
-672 GVSLVYKFGGY
+672 
-683 KDKSKEVDTSR
+683 
-694 FKQ
+694 

>member
-1 MKRIAFMMSLCLAA
+1 MVLCLAA
-15 STTYAQSQNATVS
+15 SATYAQSQETVANY
-28 HADSLRMDS
+28 ADSLRMDS

-52 IVKVVGSKLTYDMP
+52 IVKVAGSKLTYDMP
-66 LLLKK
+66 QLLKK
-71 ESVDNVYD
+71 ESADNVYD
-79 ALKLIPGVTDDNGS
+79 ALKLIPGVTDNNGT
-93 LTLAGNAFNVLIN
+93 LTLAGSAFNVLIN

-172 QQHEAMWSE
+172 QEHEAMWSE

-186 YHKGKLDFDVNY
+186 YHKGKFDFSVNY
-198 QLNHGKTYSITD
+198 QHNHGKTYGTTD

-231 RSRDHEHLWRMGLD
+231 RSREHEHLWRMGLD

-267 CEDVMGNVMAT
+267 REDVTGNVMAT
-278 NAYRT
+278 NAYRN

-292 DYQLPTGTR
+292 DYQLPIGTK

-312 STQQLTGTLPTGEL
+312 STQHLTSTLPTGEL
-326 HFDTDEH
+326 HFDTDER

-364 NDHSWQTFTSTG
+364 NDHSWQTFLPTG
-376 DNTAAHP
+376 SNTAASP
-383 ADSYSR
+383 TNSYSR
-389 QNEDIGNIYAGTN
+389 QNEDIVNIYAGTN

-411 EASLAA
+411 EVSLAA
-417 EYYHSPVWHQ
+417 EYYHSPAWHQ
-427 WNVYPTLS
+427 WNIYPTLS
-435 LTYMPNSSHM
+435 LTYMPKSGHM
-445 LQLNFSSDKKF
+445 LLLNVSSDKRF
-456 PDYWTLQSFTTY
+456 PDYWTLQNFTTF

-478 NPGLKPSSDYQTQLV
+478 NPSLKPSSNYQTQLV

-498 KYQFVVWF
+498 KYQFVAWF

-539 GLQASVP
+539 GLQATVP
-546 QHFGNWLD
+546 QRFGNWLD
-554 SRLSVLGVWMKEKC
+554 SRLTVLGVWMKEKC

-580 AWVMVNLRNNFTLVP
+580 AWVMASLHNNFTLVP
-595 EHLYINL
+595 NHLYLNL

-608 KAHQAIYDLPAS
+608 KAHQAIYDLPSS
-620 GNVDVGLKYIFWK
+620 GNVDLGLKYIFWK

-646 QTFGI
+646 ETSVI

-672 GVSLVYKFGGY
+672 GVSLVYRFGGY
-683 KDKSKEVDTSR
+683 KDRNKEIDTSR

>member
-1 MKRIAFMMSLCLAA
+1 MKRIAFMMALCLAA

-28 HADSLRMDS
+28 HTDSLRMDS

-172 QQHEAMWSE
+172 QEHEAMWSE

-186 YHKGKLDFDVNY
+186 YHKGKLNFDVNY
-198 QLNHGKTYSITD
+198 QLNHGKTYSTTD

-312 STQQLTGTLPTGEL
+312 STQQLTSTLPTGEL

-364 NDHSWQTFTSTG
+364 NDHSWQTFTPTG

-389 QNEDIGNIYAGTN
+389 QNEDIVNIYAGTN

-417 EYYHSPVWHQ
+417 EYYHSPAWHQ

-478 NPGLKPSSDYQTQLV
+478 NPGLKPSSDYQMQLV

-498 KYQFVVWF
+498 KYQFVAWF

>member
-1 MKRIAFMMSLCLAA
+1 MERKAMILMLCMAA
-15 STTYAQSQNATVS
+15 TAAYAQTDGAGTATS
-28 HADSLRMDS
+28 SADSLRMDS
-37 IVHALPEVMVKGERP
+37 IIHALPEVMVKGERP
-52 IVKVVGSKLTYDMP
+52 IVKVAGSKLTYDMP

-71 ESVDNVYD
+71 ESADNVYD
-79 ALKLIPGVTDDNGS
+79 ALKLIPGVTDNNGS

-106 GKHYQMDAAQLNAL
+106 GKHHQMDAAQLNAL

-125 SNRLKH
+125 ANRLKH

-172 QQHEAMWSE
+172 QEHEEMWSE

-186 YHKGKLDFDVNY
+186 YHKGKLDFSVNY
-198 QLNHGKTYSITD
+198 QHNHGKTYGTTD

-223 DIETHEAQ
+223 DIETYEAQ
-231 RSRDHEHLWRMGLD
+231 RSRDHEHLWRMGFD

-257 YTGNYDTEHA
+257 YTGNYGTEHA
-267 CEDVMGNVMAT
+267 REDVTGNVMAT

-292 DYQLPTGTR
+292 DYQLPTGTK
-301 VNVEYTYYNTP
+301 VNVEYTYYDTP
-312 STQQLTGTLPTGEL
+312 STQHLISTLPTGEL

-364 NDHSWQTFTSTG
+364 NDHSWQTFLPTG
-376 DNTAAHP
+376 SNTAASP
-383 ADSYSR
+383 TNSYSR
-389 QNEDIGNIYAGTN
+389 QNEDIVNIFAGTN

-411 EASLAA
+411 EVSLAA
-417 EYYHSPVWHQ
+417 EYYHSPAWHQ

-435 LTYMPNSSHM
+435 LTYMPNSGHM
-445 LQLNFSSDKKF
+445 LLLNVSSDKRF
-456 PDYWTLQSFTTY
+456 PDYWTLQNFTSF

-478 NPGLKPSSDYQTQLV
+478 NPSLKPSSNYQTQLV

-498 KYQFVVWF
+498 KYQFVAWF
-506 NYTDDYFTQTP
+506 
-517 YQRHDRLTVQY
+517 QR
-528 KYLNFDYSQQW
+528 
-539 GLQASVP
+539 
-546 QHFGNWLD
+546 FGNWLD
-554 SRLSVLGVWMKEKC
+554 SRLTVLGVWMKEKC

-580 AWVMVNLRNNFTLVP
+580 AWVMVSLRNNFTLVP
-595 EHLYINL
+595 NHLYLNL

-608 KAHQAIYDLPAS
+608 KAHQAIYDLPSS
-620 GNVDVGLKYIFWK
+620 GNVDLGLKYIFCK

-640 FCNDIF
+640 FCNDLF
-646 QTFGI
+646 ETSVI
-651 DPVIRY
+651 DPVIRF

-672 GVSLVYKFGGY
+672 GVSLVYRFGGY
-683 KDKSKEVDTSR
+683 KDRSKEVDTAR

>member
-1 MKRIAFMMSLCLAA
+1 MMALCLAA

-79 ALKLIPGVTDDNGS
+79 ALKLIPGVTDDNGT

-186 YHKGKLDFDVNY
+186 YRKGKLDFDVNY

-267 CEDVMGNVMAT
+267 CEDVTGNVMAT

-292 DYQLPTGTR
+292 DYQLPTGTK

-312 STQQLTGTLPTGEL
+312 STQQLTSTLPTGEL

-345 EHSLAGGWGL
+345 GHSLVGGWGL

-389 QNEDIGNIYAGTN
+389 QNEDIVNIYVGTN

-417 EYYHSPVWHQ
+417 EYYHSPAWHQ

-478 NPGLKPSSDYQTQLV
+478 NPSLKPSSDYQTQLV

>member
-1 MKRIAFMMSLCLAA
+1 MRRILSMMVLCLAA
-15 STTYAQSQNATVS
+15 SATYAQSQETVANY
-28 HADSLRMDS
+28 ADSLRMDS

-52 IVKVVGSKLTYDMP
+52 IVKVAGSKLTYDMP
-66 LLLKK
+66 QLLKK
-71 ESVDNVYD
+71 ESADNVYD
-79 ALKLIPGVTDDNGS
+79 ALKLIPGVTDNNGT
-93 LTLAGNAFNVLIN
+93 LTLAGSAFNVLIN

-151 DIASDSSQPDG
+151 DIASDNLQPDG

-172 QQHEAMWSE
+172 QEHEAMWSE

-186 YHKGKLDFDVNY
+186 YHKGKFDFSVNY
-198 QLNHGKTYSITD
+198 QHNHGKTYSTTD

-223 DIETHEAQ
+223 DIKTHEAQ
-231 RSRDHEHLWRMGLD
+231 RSREHVHLWRMGLD

-267 CEDVMGNVMAT
+267 REDVTGNVMAT
-278 NAYRT
+278 NAYRN

-292 DYQLPTGTR
+292 DYQLPIGTK

-312 STQQLTGTLPTGEL
+312 STQHLTSTLPTGEL
-326 HFDTDEH
+326 HFDTDER

-364 NDHSWQTFTSTG
+364 NDHSWQTFLPTG
-376 DNTAAHP
+376 SNTAASP
-383 ADSYSR
+383 TNSYSR
-389 QNEDIGNIYAGTN
+389 QNEDIVNIYAGTN

-411 EASLAA
+411 EVSLAA
-417 EYYHSPVWHQ
+417 EYYHSPAWHQ

-435 LTYMPNSSHM
+435 LTYMPKSGHM
-445 LQLNFSSDKKF
+445 LLLNVSSDKRF
-456 PDYWTLQSFTTY
+456 PDYWTLQNFTTF

-478 NPGLKPSSDYQTQLV
+478 NPSLKPSSNYQTQLV

-498 KYQFVVWF
+498 KYQFVAWF

-528 KYLNFDYSQQW
+528 KFLNFDYSQQW
-539 GLQASVP
+539 GLQATVP
-546 QHFGNWLD
+546 QRFGNWLD
-554 SRLSVLGVWMKEKC
+554 SRLTVLGVWMKEKC

-580 AWVMVNLRNNFTLVP
+580 AWVMASLHNNFTLVP
-595 EHLYINL
+595 NHLYLNL

-608 KAHQAIYDLPAS
+608 KAHQAIYDLPSS
-620 GNVDVGLKYIFWK
+620 GNVDLGLKYIFWK

-646 QTFGI
+646 ETSVI

-672 GVSLVYKFGGY
+672 GVSLVYRFGGY
-683 KDKSKEVDTSR
+683 KDRNKEIDTSR

>member
-1 MKRIAFMMSLCLAA
+1 MMVLCLAA
-15 STTYAQSQNATVS
+15 SATYAQSQETVANY
-28 HADSLRMDS
+28 ADSLRMDS

-52 IVKVVGSKLTYDMP
+52 IVKVAGSKLTYDMP
-66 LLLKK
+66 QLLKK
-71 ESVDNVYD
+71 ESADNVYD
-79 ALKLIPGVTDDNGS
+79 ALKLIPGVTDNNGT
-93 LTLAGNAFNVLIN
+93 LTLAGSAFNVLIN

-172 QQHEAMWSE
+172 QEHEAMWSE

-186 YHKGKLDFDVNY
+186 YHKGKFDFSVNY
-198 QLNHGKTYSITD
+198 QHNHGKTYGTTD

-231 RSRDHEHLWRMGLD
+231 RSREHEHLWRMGLD

-267 CEDVMGNVMAT
+267 REDVTGNVMAT
-278 NAYRT
+278 NAYRN

-292 DYQLPTGTR
+292 DYQLPIGTK

-312 STQQLTGTLPTGEL
+312 STQHLTSTLPTGEL
-326 HFDTDEH
+326 HFDTDER

-364 NDHSWQTFTSTG
+364 NDHSWQTFLPTG
-376 DNTAAHP
+376 SNTAASP
-383 ADSYSR
+383 TNSYSR
-389 QNEDIGNIYAGTN
+389 QNEDIVNIYAGTN

-411 EASLAA
+411 EVSLAA
-417 EYYHSPVWHQ
+417 EYYHSPAWHQ
-427 WNVYPTLS
+427 WNIYPTLS
-435 LTYMPNSSHM
+435 LTYMPKSGHM
-445 LQLNFSSDKKF
+445 LLLNVSSDKRF
-456 PDYWTLQSFTTY
+456 PDYWTLQNFTTF

-478 NPGLKPSSDYQTQLV
+478 NPSLKPSSNYQTQLV

-498 KYQFVVWF
+498 KYQFVAWF

-539 GLQASVP
+539 GLQATVP
-546 QHFGNWLD
+546 QRFGNWLD
-554 SRLSVLGVWMKEKC
+554 SRLTVLGVWMKEKC

-580 AWVMVNLRNNFTLVP
+580 AWVMASLHNNFTLVP
-595 EHLYINL
+595 NHLYLNL

-608 KAHQAIYDLPAS
+608 KAHQAIYDLPSS
-620 GNVDVGLKYIFWK
+620 GNVDLGLKYIFWK

-646 QTFGI
+646 ETSVI

-657 GNQNMKMDFSCYRQV
+657 GNQNMKMDFSCDRQV
-672 GVSLVYKFGGY
+672 GGSLVYRFGGY
-683 KDKSKEVDTSR
+683 KDRNKDIDTSR

>member
-1 MKRIAFMMSLCLAA
+1 MMALCLAA
-15 STTYAQSQNATVS
+15 STTYAQSQDATVS

-79 ALKLIPGVTDDNGS
+79 ALKLIPGVTDNNGS

-125 SNRLKH
+125 TSRLKH

-151 DIASDSSQPDG
+151 DIASDGSQPDG

-181 KAGLI
+181 KAGLV

-198 QLNHGKTYSITD
+198 QFNHGKSYSTTD

-257 YTGNYDTEHA
+257 YTGDYDTEHA
-267 CEDVMGNVMAT
+267 CEDVTGNVMAT

-292 DYQLPTGTR
+292 DYQLPTGTK

-312 STQQLTGTLPTGEL
+312 STQQLTSTLPTGEL

-389 QNEDIGNIYAGTN
+389 QNEDIVNIYAGTN
-402 GKIGEKLDF
+402 GKIGKKLDF

-435 LTYMPNSSHM
+435 LTYMPKSGHM
-445 LQLNFSSDKKF
+445 LQLNVSSDKKF
-456 PDYWTLQSFTTY
+456 PDYWTLQNFTSF

-478 NPGLKPSSDYQTQLV
+478 NPILKPSSNYQTELV

-498 KYQFVVWF
+498 KYQFVAWF

-528 KYLNFDYSQQW
+528 KYLNFDYSHQW

-546 QHFGNWLD
+546 QRFGNWLD

-580 AWVMVNLRNNFTLVP
+580 AWVMASLRNNFTLLP

-620 GNVDVGLKYIFWK
+620 GNVDLGLKYIFWK

>member
-1 MKRIAFMMSLCLAA
+1 MMALCLAA
-15 STTYAQSQNATVS
+15 STTYAQSQDATVS

-79 ALKLIPGVTDDNGS
+79 ALKLIPGVTDNNGS

-125 SNRLKH
+125 TSRLKH

-172 QQHEAMWSE
+172 QEHEAMWSE
-181 KAGLI
+181 KAGLV

-198 QLNHGKTYSITD
+198 QHNHGKSYSTTD

-223 DIETHEAQ
+223 GIETHEAQ

-267 CEDVMGNVMAT
+267 CEDVAGNVMAT

-292 DYQLPTGTR
+292 DYQLPTGTK

-312 STQQLTGTLPTGEL
+312 STQHLISTLPTGEL
-326 HFDTDEH
+326 HFDTNEH

-345 EHSLAGGWGL
+345 EHSLVGGWGL

-364 NDHSWQTFTSTG
+364 NDHSWQTFTPTG

-389 QNEDIGNIYAGTN
+389 QNEDIVNVYAGTN

-435 LTYMPNSSHM
+435 LTYMPKSGHM
-445 LQLNFSSDKKF
+445 LQLNVSSDKKF
-456 PDYWTLQSFTTY
+456 PDYWTLQNFTSF

-478 NPGLKPSSDYQTQLV
+478 NPILKPSSNYQTELV

-498 KYQFVVWF
+498 KYQFVAWF

-546 QHFGNWLD
+546 QRFGNWLD

-580 AWVMVNLRNNFTLVP
+580 AWVMASLRNNFTLLP

-620 GNVDVGLKYIFWK
+620 GNVDLGLKYIFWK

-683 KDKSKEVDTSR
+683 KDKSKEVDTAR